1 MNEHCKCGHKYDHP
15 LVIHECEYSKWG
27 WFLLTILGLSAK
39 PISVKFICTNCKEQ
53 ILETSDENILKKFVG
68 R

>member
-39 PISVKFICTNCKEQ
+39 PKSVKFICANCNEQ
-53 ILETSDENILKKFVG
+53 ILATSDENILKKFVG